1 MQAWTSPSEWA
12 ARKAESVSAREEA
25 SSEVTE
31 PVASAQTGASSRSVT
46 FEPREEH
53 SQAVTSPYGGRA
65 IEVLIGHKQELYI
78 VPSNLARQI
87 PCLRPGCEFDGIV
100 RLRDVNED
108 VGHTFMHF
116 LYTGEYTT
124 AKSQS
129 ATASATA
136 LDGTTDTQTEYNRS
150 VLAYQAAISCGSG
163 LEGLAEHAR
172 NCMQVLDNH
181 IPIFDIISLGRN
193 TMAKIDDAW
202 FSKYLTDRIIASF
215 EEDEAILQEEK
226 FFELFGQSVGF
237 DKFLSKVMAKAY
249 ETKLASIR
257 DEAHSAIME
266 AESRED
272 VWRDWEALSAY
283 EDVDEDDSSE
293 YSEDEQDN
301 NDNEAADKTIDT
313 EADPKAE
320 LDPAPE
326 PEPEQEQSK
335 EPHPALVSSA
345 DKTSDENEKD
355 SDSRK
360 PNRAVYDSSDKIYP
374 MHCSKWRDHFTDE
387 SCHACNSYLESVAE
401 DSRW

>member
-1 MQAWTSPSEWA
+1 VRSNVHTDSE
-12 ARKAESVSAREEA
+12 
-25 SSEVTE
+25 
-31 PVASAQTGASSRSVT
+31 SSRAANPG
-46 FEPREEH
+46 F
-53 SQAVTSPYGGRA
+53 QSPYGGRA

-87 PCLRPGCEFDGIV
+87 PCLRPGCEFNGIV

-124 AKSQS
+124 AKSPS
-129 ATASATA
+129 ATAWHTA
-136 LDGTTDTQTEYNRS
+136 PNDTTDTQIEYNRS

-172 NCMQVLDNH
+172 DCMQVLDNH
-181 IPIFDIISLGRN
+181 IPIFDIISLGRD

-215 EEDEAILQEEK
+215 EEDEEILQEEE
-226 FFELFGQSVGF
+226 FFELFGQSVEF

-257 DEAHSAIME
+257 GEAHAAMME
-266 AESRED
+266 YESRED
-272 VWRDWEALSAY
+272 VWRDWEELSAY
-283 EDVDEDDSSE
+283 EDVDENDSSE
-293 YSEDEQDN
+293 HKEDEQDN
-301 NDNEAADKTIDT
+301 NDSEAADKTIGT
-313 EADPKAE
+313 EAEPKAE
-320 LDPAPE
+320 SEPAPE
-326 PEPEQEQSK
+326 PEPEQEQSE
-335 EPHPALVSSA
+335 EPLPVLVSSA

-355 SDSRK
+355 RDGWK
-360 PNRAVYDSSDKIYP
+360 PDPAVYDSSDKIYP

-401 DSRW
+401 DSCW